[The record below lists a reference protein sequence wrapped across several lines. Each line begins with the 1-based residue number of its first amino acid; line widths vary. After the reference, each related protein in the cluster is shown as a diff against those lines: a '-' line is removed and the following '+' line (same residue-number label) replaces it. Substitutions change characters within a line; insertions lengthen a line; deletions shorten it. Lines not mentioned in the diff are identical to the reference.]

1 MSLVSVSLSSA
12 AAKPGEV
19 FTGESALGEQPGTS
33 PRVSSPHR
41 NAARSP
47 QASASELSIYRS
59 APSTPVIAGTDSAHL
74 QKPFSPISNAFSVS
88 AKGDTGCPTE
98 QERERALM
106 IFENR
111 GDEIEPGTAAAWL
124 GDSGSDRE
132 RIRRAYMELFDW
144 ANLDILTAVRSLCDR
159 IALKG
164 ETQHSVVYNLLNHN
178 HVLIQINCE
187 SKPVIMIRFADSHD

>member
-1 MSLVSVSLSSA
+1 
-12 AAKPGEV
+12 
-19 FTGESALGEQPGTS
+19 
-33 PRVSSPHR
+33 
-41 NAARSP
+41 
-47 QASASELSIYRS
+47 LSIYIS
-59 APSTPVIAGTDSAHL
+59 APSTPVIAATDSDHL
-74 QKPFSPISNAFSVS
+74 EKPFSPISNAFSVS

-111 GDEIEPGTAAAWL
+111 DEPGTAAAWL

-144 ANLDILTAVRSLCDR
+144 ANLDILAAVRSLCER

-164 ETQHSVVYNLLNHN
+164 ETQQVDRILDSFSKRWCECNANHGFKSTGK
-178 HVLIQINCE
+178 LSLCLGGKGEI
-187 SKPVIMIRFADSHD
+187 